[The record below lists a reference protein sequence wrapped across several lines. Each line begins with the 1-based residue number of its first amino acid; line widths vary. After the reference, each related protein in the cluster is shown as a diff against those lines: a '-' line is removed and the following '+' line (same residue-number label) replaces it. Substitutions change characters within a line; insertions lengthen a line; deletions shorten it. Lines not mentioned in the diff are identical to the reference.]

1 MKLSSAFLAS
11 IYLLA
16 ASPVLSYGD
25 AEKAPAVA
33 DYAPEP
39 SPEPAY
45 VPEVETKPEGS
56 YPEQHH
62 PYTGGKSHHTGGKST
77 GKHTGGHSGGAYYP
91 GKSKGKSTG
100 KHTGGKSGSAYYPG
114 KSRKH

>member
-16 ASPVLSYGD
+16 ASPVLSYGG
-25 AEKAPAVA
+25 AET
-33 DYAPEP
+33 APEP
-39 SPEPAY
+39 APAPAY
-45 VPEVETKPEGS
+45 IPQVETKPEGS

-62 PYTGGKSHHTGGKST
+62 PYTGGKSHKTAKHTGGKSHKT
-77 GKHTGGHSGGAYYP
+77 A
-91 GKSKGKSTG
+91 
-100 KHTGGKSGSAYYPG
+100 KHTGGKSGAAYYPG